1 MLDIHSSDSY
11 AGGRN
16 MRTNRTS
23 QSRKLCKKKKRF
35 KVIKREEW
43 RKYLSAIIL
52 YRDKAR
58 NDIARLFEEYYG
70 CE

>member
-1 MLDIHSSDSY
+1 
-11 AGGRN
+11 